1 MWLQLGRWTALP
13 VLAWSSPVVAQE
25 ASSEAR
31 LRVYADDD
39 HVTVVSPSVATQF
52 DASESVRLAIA
63 SKVDA
68 VSAASVDV
76 ISSASPGD
84 VNELRLEGTANAT
97 WSLSS
102 LMRLRAGSV
111 VSVERD
117 YTSLRP
123 SIGGQIEVA
132 NRNATID
139 LAYTAVVDSATHAID
154 ESFKRK
160 RRGHIVAAGLTQI
173 ADSSTY
179 LDLLVD
185 ARRLDGY
192 HASPYRRV
200 LWRDSTMP
208 VVTLLEERTPSIRS
222 SGAAMLRLRRAM
234 NSAATWF
241 LHASYRFYRD
251 SWEVSSHTV
260 RAQLLREA
268 LDGRLLLSANLR
280 GYQQGAADFYRAY
293 YEMADTQLA
302 PQFRTAD
309 RTLGGMHSLHGS
321 VSADAEAGPVHL
333 RSSVSLTQFNFKNF
347 PAQRRRRAVTM
358 ELSVVTAW

>member
-1 MWLQLGRWTALP
+1 M
-13 VLAWSSPVVAQE
+13 VAQD

-39 HVTVVSPSVATQF
+39 HVTVVSPSVATEF
-52 DASESVRLAIA
+52 DATDSVRLAIA

-84 VNELRLEGTANAT
+84 VNELRLEGMANAT
-97 WSLSS
+97 WSQSS
-102 LMRLRAGSV
+102 RIQLRAGSV

-123 SIGGQIEVA
+123 SIGGQLEVA
-132 NRNATID
+132 NRNATLD
-139 LAYTAVVDSATHAID
+139 VAYTAVVDSATNAVD

-173 ADSSTY
+173 LAPSTY
-179 LDLLVD
+179 LDLLLD

-200 LWRDSTMP
+200 PWRDSTMP
-208 VVTLLEERTPSIRS
+208 VVTLLEERTPSIRA
-222 SGAAMLRLRRAM
+222 SGAAMLRMRRAM

-251 SWEVSSHTV
+251 SWEVSSHTI

-268 LDGRLLLSANLR
+268 LDGRLLLSANVR

-293 YEMADTQLA
+293 YVMTDAQRV

-309 RTLGGMHSLHGS
+309 RTLGGMNSVHGS
-321 VSADAEAGPVHL
+321 VSADAKLGPVHL
-333 RSSVSLTQFNFKNF
+333 LSAVSLTQFTFKNF